1 MSVSH
6 RYRISGMTCQNCV
19 RHVTKALSSL
29 PGVTRVEVSLEHN
42 DATVES
48 GAPIPFDQVRSA
60 VQEAGYGAS
69 EDSDPATLLPAGLAE
84 PAPTGPTP
92 LLLDPA
98 PPEPSGLSR
107 TSFRVEGM
115 HCATCVFTIE
125 KVLRRQDGV
134 GRVHVN
140 LATESCDLTFDPRR
154 TSIDRLFSAIRDAGY
169 NPSLPD
175 AEAVKLEYHKELTG
189 LFATTLLGGIL
200 LILHG
205 RAGESWIL
213 AFSALLQAA
222 GGWIFY
228 RGAWSALRNG
238 TANMDTLVALG
249 TTSALGYTALH
260 VAGFVPDD
268 MVMTQVLLLIFIR
281 AGKVLEAWVKARAR
295 SLLMD
300 TASLLPESA
309 SVVLPDGSLRTT
321 PLAELTAG
329 VTVLVPHGE
338 RLPADGIL
346 TDREA
351 WVDLSLVTGESL
363 PVRKSVGEELVGGA
377 TNAGSPFRMNVTGLG
392 RETVLFRILSMVQEA
407 QGDRPPV
414 QRLADRISAI
424 FVPAVIGIAI
434 LAAALFELSTGD
446 HRLAFMALIGVL
458 VVACPCALG
467 LATPTAIL
475 VGSSRA
481 LRMGILFRKGQAIEE
496 LSRIDI
502 LAMDKTGTL
511 TRGTL
516 TDVIWTPAT
525 GESSLD
531 RLGGRILEAVRQS
544 GHPVSRALSDYLGQN
559 GILPV
564 EGSQVEEIP
573 GKGLVARWA
582 DGIPHRLLVGNLV
595 FLREEGV
602 PLPPPET
609 GESSG
614 VLVGVAENGQLAGT
628 FRLADE
634 LRPEAEEVIGRF
646 RRRGVDVRLLTG
658 DRKEEAARVALMARI
673 PEDHVHAQ
681 LSPGEKRELIRS
693 WEQQGKTVAM
703 VGDGI
708 NDAGSLAQASVGI
721 AMSRAMAL
729 TREKGD
735 VLLLGDDLI
744 RLDWAHR
751 AAILTMGKIRQN
763 LGWAF
768 FYNLLGIPLAGG
780 ILYPFFHLFVPPY
793 YSGLAM
799 ALSSV
804 TVVAN
809 ALSLSYSIPG
819 GREAHNALP
828 GFREQEPLPA
838 GRVSPT
844 KG

>member
-19 RHVTKALSSL
+19 RHVTKALSAL
-29 PGVTRVEVSLEHN
+29 PGVTRVTVSLEHN
-42 DATVES
+42 EATVES
-48 GAPIPFDQVRSA
+48 AAPIPFDQVLSA

-69 EDSDPATLLPAGLAE
+69 DGSDPATLLPAGPAE
-84 PAPTGPTP
+84 PAPTDITP
-92 LLLDPA
+92 LPPSPS

-125 KVLRRQDGV
+125 KVLRRQEGV
-134 GRVHVN
+134 GRIHVN

-175 AEAVKLEYHKELTG
+175 AEAVKREYHKELTG
-189 LFATTLLGGIL
+189 LFVTTFLGGIL
-200 LILHG
+200 LVLHG
-205 RAGESWIL
+205 KAGEGWVL
-213 AFSALLQAA
+213 AFAILLQAA

-249 TTSALGYTALH
+249 TTSALGYTAMH
-260 VAGFVPDD
+260 VTGFVPDD

-346 TDREA
+346 TDGEA
-351 WVDLSLVTGESL
+351 WIDLSLVTGESL
-363 PVRKSVGEELVGGA
+363 PVRKSVGEELIGGA

-392 RETVLFRILSMVQEA
+392 RETVLFRILKMVQEA

-424 FVPAVIGIAI
+424 FVPAVIAMAL
-434 LAAALFELSTGD
+434 LAGGLFELSTGD
-446 HRLAFMALIGVL
+446 HRLAVMALIGVL

-496 LSRIDI
+496 LSRIDV

-516 TDVIWTPAT
+516 TNVIWTPAT
-525 GESSLD
+525 GESSLE

-559 GILPV
+559 GIFPV
-564 EGSQVEEIP
+564 EGSQVEEVP
-573 GKGLVARWA
+573 GKGLAARWA
-582 DGIPHRLLVGNLV
+582 DGIPYRLLVGNLV

-602 PLPPPET
+602 PLPPLDT

-634 LRPEAEEVIGRF
+634 LRPEAEEVIRRF
-646 RRRGVDVRLLTG
+646 RSRGVDVRLLTG
-658 DRKEEAARVALMARI
+658 DRKEEAARVALMAGI
-673 PEDHVHAQ
+673 PEDHVHAE
-681 LSPGEKRELIRS
+681 LSPGDKRELIRI

-780 ILYPFFHLFVPPY
+780 ILYPFFHFFVPPY

-809 ALSLSYSIPG
+809 ALALSYSIPG
-819 GREAHNALP
+819 GHQEHNPLSGPTEQDPSPIAH
-828 GFREQEPLPA
+828 
-838 GRVSPT
+838 VSPT

>member
-29 PGVTRVEVSLEHN
+29 PGVTRVSVSLEHN

-48 GAPIPFDQVRSA
+48 GKPIPFDQIREA
-60 VQEAGYGAS
+60 VNEAGYEAS
-69 EDSDPATLLPAGLAE
+69 DGSDPATLLPAGPAE
-84 PAPTGPTP
+84 PALTDATP
-92 LLLDPA
+92 L
-98 PPEPSGLSR
+98 PPSPPPPDPSGLSR

-175 AEAVKLEYHKELTG
+175 AEAVKREYNKELTG
-189 LFATTLLGGIL
+189 LFATTLLGVIL
-200 LILHG
+200 LILRG
-205 RAGESWIL
+205 RAGEGWVL
-213 AFSALLQAA
+213 AFSVLLQAA

-249 TTSALGYTALH
+249 TTSALGYTAMH

-329 VTVLVPHGE
+329 VNVLVAHGE
-338 RLPADGIL
+338 RLPADGVL

-351 WVDLSLVTGESL
+351 WIDLSLVTGESL
-363 PVRKSVGEELVGGA
+363 PVRKSVGEELIGGA

-392 RETVLFRILSMVQEA
+392 KETVLFRILSMVQEA
-407 QGDRPPV
+407 QGDRPPI

-434 LAAALFELSTGD
+434 FASGIFELSTGD
-446 HRLAFMALIGVL
+446 HRLAFMALIGIL

-481 LRMGILFRKGQAIEE
+481 LRMGILFRRGQAIEE
-496 LSRIDI
+496 LSRIDV

-516 TDVIWTPAT
+516 TDVIWIPST
-525 GESSLD
+525 GESSLE

-559 GILPV
+559 GIFPLD
-564 EGSQVEEIP
+564 GSRVEEIP
-573 GKGLVARWA
+573 GKGLSARWD
-582 DGIPHRLLVGNLV
+582 DGSPHRLLVGNLA

-602 PLPPPET
+602 PLPPLGA

-614 VLVGVAENGQLAGT
+614 VLVGVAENGRLAGT

-634 LRPEAEEVIGRF
+634 LRPEAEEVIRRF
-646 RRRGVDVRLLTG
+646 QSRGVDVRLLTG
-658 DRKEEAARVALMARI
+658 DRKEEAARVAQMAHI
-673 PEDHVHAQ
+673 PEDHVHAE
-681 LSPGEKRELIRS
+681 LSPGDKRELIRT
-693 WEQQGKTVAM
+693 WQQQGKTVAM

-708 NDAGSLAQASVGI
+708 NDAGSLAQASVGV

-735 VLLLGDDLI
+735 VLLLGDDLL

-751 AAILTMGKIRQN
+751 AAILTMQKIRQN

-768 FYNLLGIPLAGG
+768 FYNILGIPLAGG

-809 ALSLSYSIPG
+809 ALSLSHSIRG
-819 GREAHNALP
+819 GPPEGALP
-828 GFREQEPLPA
+828 SGSPEQGLHPS
-838 GRVSPT
+838 GQISPT
-844 KG
+844 QL

>member
-48 GAPIPFDQVRSA
+48 GAPIPFDQVLSA

-69 EDSDPATLLPAGLAE
+69 DGSDPATLLPAGPAE
-84 PAPTGPTP
+84 PAPADPIP
-92 LLLDPA
+92 LPLDPA
-98 PPEPSGLSR
+98 PPEPPGLSR
-107 TSFRVEGM
+107 TSFRVDGM

-125 KVLRRQDGV
+125 KVLRREDGV

-175 AEAVKLEYHKELTG
+175 SEAVKREYHKELTG
-189 LFATTLLGGIL
+189 LLATALLGGIL

-205 RAGESWIL
+205 RAGEGWVL

-321 PLAELTAG
+321 PLAELAAG
-329 VTVLVPHGE
+329 VAVLVLHGE

-346 TDREA
+346 TDGEA
-351 WVDLSLVTGESL
+351 WIDLSLVSGESL

-377 TNAGSPFRMNVTGLG
+377 TNAGPPFRMNVTGLG
-392 RETVLFRILSMVQEA
+392 RETVLFRILSMVQDA

-424 FVPAVIGIAI
+424 FVPAVIGMAV
-434 LAAALFELSTGD
+434 LAAGIFELSTGN
-446 HRLAFMALIGVL
+446 HRLAVMSLIGVL

-516 TDVIWTPAT
+516 TDVIWIPAT

-559 GILPV
+559 GIFPV

-582 DGIPHRLLVGNLV
+582 RGTPYRLLVGNLG

-602 PLPPPET
+602 PLPPLDT

-634 LRPEAEEVIGRF
+634 LRPEAKEVIRRF
-646 RRRGVDVRLLTG
+646 RSRGVDVRLLTG
-658 DRKEEAARVALMARI
+658 DRKEEAARVALMASI

-681 LSPGEKRELIRS
+681 LSPGDKRELIRS

-819 GREAHNALP
+819 GPQEHNTLS
-828 GFREQEPLPA
+828 GFSEQVPPPTD
-838 GRVSPT
+838 RVSLT